1 MLIGFMWLRI
11 DTAPDTSE
19 HSDEI
24 FDWKNGREFIEHSRE
39 EQFLKQ
45 ASVQLT
51 NKRMTQ
57 HALSYL

>member
-1 MLIGFMWLRI
+1 MWLRI